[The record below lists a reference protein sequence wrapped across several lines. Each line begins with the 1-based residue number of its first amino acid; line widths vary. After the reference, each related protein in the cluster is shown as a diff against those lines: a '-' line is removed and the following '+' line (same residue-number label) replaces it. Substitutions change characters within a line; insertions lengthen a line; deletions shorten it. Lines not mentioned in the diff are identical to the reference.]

1 MFDRKGTETGARLV
15 DFRQR
20 MEGAGM
26 NSGHTLK
33 LLRASVD
40 MIEKDRRIAEL
51 EQELADLKRLI
62 GLRRLADDLR
72 QDALNEAA
80 DGY

>member
-1 MFDRKGTETGARLV
+1 MTP
-15 DFRQR
+15 
-20 MEGAGM
+20 
-26 NSGHTLK
+26 GHTLK
-33 LLRASVD
+33 LLQASVD

>member
-1 MFDRKGTETGARLV
+1 MTP
-15 DFRQR
+15 
-20 MEGAGM
+20 
-26 NSGHTLK
+26 GHTLK
-33 LLRASVD
+33 LLQASVD
-40 MIEKDRRIAEL
+40 LIEKDRRIAEL
-51 EQELADLKRLI
+51 EQELADLRRLL

>member
-1 MFDRKGTETGARLV
+1 MTP
-15 DFRQR
+15 
-20 MEGAGM
+20 
-26 NSGHTLK
+26 GHTLK
-33 LLRASVD
+33 LLQASVD

-51 EQELADLKRLI
+51 EQELADLKRLV

>member
-1 MFDRKGTETGARLV
+1 MTP
-15 DFRQR
+15 
-20 MEGAGM
+20 
-26 NSGHTLK
+26 GHTLK
-33 LLRASVD
+33 LLQGSVD

>member
-1 MFDRKGTETGARLV
+1 MTP
-15 DFRQR
+15 
-20 MEGAGM
+20 
-26 NSGHTLK
+26 GHTLK
-33 LLRASVD
+33 LLQASVD
-40 MIEKDRRIAEL
+40 LIEKDRRIAEL

>member
-1 MFDRKGTETGARLV
+1 MTP
-15 DFRQR
+15 
-20 MEGAGM
+20 
-26 NSGHTLK
+26 GHTLK
-33 LLRASVD
+33 LLQASVD

-62 GLRRLADDLR
+62 GLRRQADDLR